1 MATDWAADVK
11 KYAAN
16 ADDAAIAGIV
26 RYCGIALRNRD
37 SSLVSFSDKTEIDRV
52 RTNFL
57 QKKLGLTQADSV
69 LDAAIAKVG
78 AAMKA
83 DRTKN
88 RVTVYYLLAA
98 EFKQLG
104 MFISKTAAKAPAK
117 SAVAA
122 APKAAAKPA
131 PKAAAKVA
139 AAKPAPKVAAKV
151 AAAKPAPRVAAKV
164 AAAKPVAAKPAAKTA
179 AKTVGA
185 AALVAGSAAAA
196 KQPAVKKA
204 AVKVA
209 IKPVAKQA
217 AVTTKKSAPTK
228 AAVSTAPA
236 KVSAPVSTGT
246 VAAATALG
254 GAALAA
260 AASGVEA
267 VKDTAAKAVGT
278 VSAPVNIAAAAP
290 SPAMSA
296 PAAKTAAPS
305 DDDAGLGWLY
315 WVLGGLLLLALLWFL
330 FHRGPAPQT
339 GVASTPTEAAMAA
352 APMSDAGTDLAAAPA
367 EGAATIPTGAGVTTE
382 TRDGKPV
389 VKVYFDTG
397 KIDVVAAFA
406 GSADGLKSYLDS
418 HSGSVLNVSG
428 YSDPSGNA
436 AANADLSKK
445 RAQAV
450 QAALVTAGIPEGSA
464 MLVKPDNAADA
475 SVPKEAARR
484 VEVMVK

>member
-69 LDAAIAKVG
+69 LDAAISKVG

-151 AAAKPAPRVAAKV
+151 AAAKP
-164 AAAKPVAAKPAAKTA
+164 VAAKPAAKTA

-204 AVKVA
+204 AAKVA
-209 IKPVAKQA
+209 AKPVAKQA

-254 GAALAA
+254 GTALAA

-330 FHRGPAPQT
+330 FHRGPAPET

-428 YSDPSGNA
+428 YSDTSGNA

>member
-131 PKAAAKVA
+131 PK
-139 AAKPAPKVAAKV
+139 
-151 AAAKPAPRVAAKV
+151 VAAKV

-196 KQPAVKKA
+196 KKPAVKKA

-209 IKPVAKQA
+209 TKPVAKQA

-254 GAALAA
+254 GTALAA

-278 VSAPVNIAAAAP
+278 VSAPVNIAAAAS

>member
-131 PKAAAKVA
+131 PKAAAKGS
-139 AAKPAPKVAAKV
+139 
-151 AAAKPAPRVAAKV
+151 
-164 AAAKPVAAKPAAKTA
+164 AAKPVAAKPA

>member
-139 AAKPAPKVAAKV
+139 AAKP
-151 AAAKPAPRVAAKV
+151 
-164 AAAKPVAAKPAAKTA
+164 VAAKPAAKTA

-185 AALVAGSAAAA
+185 AALVTGSAAAA

-209 IKPVAKQA
+209 AKPVAKQA

-254 GAALAA
+254 GTALAA

-330 FHRGPAPQT
+330 FHRGPAPET

-397 KIDVVAAFA
+397 KIDVAAAFA

>member
-151 AAAKPAPRVAAKV
+151 AAAKP
-164 AAAKPVAAKPAAKTA
+164 VAAKPAAKTA

-196 KQPAVKKA
+196 KKPAVKKA

-209 IKPVAKQA
+209 TKPVAKQA

-254 GAALAA
+254 GTALAA

-278 VSAPVNIAAAAP
+278 VSAPANIAAAA
-290 SPAMSA
+290 SSSAMSA
-296 PAAKTAAPS
+296 PAAKTATPS

-397 KIDVVAAFA
+397 KIDVAAAFA